1 MQILNESNEDLYD
14 ARNKV
19 RALWCRAFKVNEMGK
34 AGDAW
39 TSLESA
45 FAGHHLEFEAID
57 APYHDLDHTLRATT
71 CYAELV
77 FKNLQTQD
85 YGPLT
90 LEIAELGF
98 IAILF
103 HDTGYL
109 KNKGD
114 LNGTGAKHAFQHVER
129 SQAFANQ
136 WMLQNSFDQEARSA
150 VKSMIQNT
158 DFSKNTA
165 PVLFT
170 TSVHE
175 LVGCMVGTADLL
187 GQMASPDYITKL
199 PLLHQE
205 MIEAL
210 EQGQTAGIP
219 IEIPKSP
226 QDLLRSTPSF
236 FNEYVIPKLV
246 KDYQNVF
253 RLLNTPYPDGPNPY
267 MEQIQ
272 RHLEYVSRATR

>member
-19 RALWCRAFKVNEMGK
+19 RALWCRAFKVNDMGK

-114 LNGTGAKHAFQHVER
+114 LKGTGAKYAFQHVER

-158 DFSKNTA
+158 
-165 PVLFT
+165 VL
-170 TSVHE
+170 
-175 LVGCMVGTADLL
+175 
-187 GQMASPDYITKL
+187 TKTPHL
-199 PLLHQE
+199 FC
-205 MIEAL
+205 
-210 EQGQTAGIP
+210 
-219 IEIPKSP
+219 
-226 QDLLRSTPSF
+226 LRLQF
-236 FNEYVIPKLV
+236 MNWW
-246 KDYQNVF
+246 
-253 RLLNTPYPDGPNPY
+253 G
-267 MEQIQ
+267 
-272 RHLEYVSRATR
+272 AW